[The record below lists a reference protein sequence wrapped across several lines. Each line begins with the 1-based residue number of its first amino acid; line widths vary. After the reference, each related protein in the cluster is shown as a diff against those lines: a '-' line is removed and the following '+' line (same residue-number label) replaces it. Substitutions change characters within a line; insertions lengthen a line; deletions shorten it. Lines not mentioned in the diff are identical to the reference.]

1 MKKNILIIILVL
13 IIIAVFTFVIN
24 YQNKVQTEEEA
35 NIILNKI
42 EEVNKLILVEGTFAE
57 VYTYRQV
64 SRLFYNIFPVE
75 KKVIVIVEATASV
88 GYDLSKVEYEID
100 KENKHVII
108 KHLPEEEIIIEPKVK
123 YYDIQESQFYQLDAN
138 DLTKINAKAI
148 DLIREKVKASS
159 LPQTAENRLSEVL
172 EQIIFTSENLGWDI
186 VNDVDL
192 SKLK

>member
-1 MKKNILIIILVL
+1 M
-13 IIIAVFTFVIN
+13 
-24 YQNKVQTEEEA
+24 
-35 NIILNKI
+35 
-42 EEVNKLILVEGTFAE
+42 FAE

-192 SKLK
+192 SK